1 MHDLLQLE
9 KRHQPVW
16 LVLDT
21 AGVQVAE
28 RSRDEISQTDKTT
41 HPDIFCRR
49 QIRDRLKKD

>member
-28 RSRDEISQTDKTT
+28 RSRDEMRDQTI
-41 HPDIFCRR
+41 HPGIFYAS
-49 QIRDRLKKD
+49 DRLEID

>member
-28 RSRDEISQTDKTT
+28 RSDEMRDQTT
-41 HPDIFCRR
+41 HPGIFYASN
-49 QIRDRLKKD
+49 RLEID